1 MTPAN
6 VAPLQLT
13 GDPGHKGF
21 LYLTWNAL
29 PDLSVTP
36 NLSLASNRWASNTAG
51 TLFFKTGAYALLG
64 LSADY
69 RFADKFDVNVGVK
82 NLTDENYQLMGGFP
96 EAGRTFF
103 AELRFKQ

>member
-1 MTPAN
+1 MIRIFI
-6 VAPLQLT
+6 LS
-13 GDPGHKGF
+13 PGLKKVREKP
-21 LYLTWNAL
+21 T
-29 PDLSVTP
+29 
-36 NLSLASNRWASNTAG
+36 NRRASNTAG
-51 TLFFKTGAYALLG
+51 TLYFKTGAYALLG

-103 AELRFKQ
+103 AELRFRQ